1 MARHKETQLY
11 TIKAHRTRNYEEP
24 QQEHKN
30 KLWRTEF
37 HTYIY
42 ILMLNSMMKKESQA
56 WIQNGNPAE
65 QTIQKQMGGK
75 KKFVGHD
82 EVRGYFDAICV
93 NSEVPIRGH
102 LKLVMKKVFDLLP
115 HLAPFYREMPW
126 RVTVPILA
134 RNCAHPFGAAVICC
148 YCLNSAFATPI
159 DCSVRY

>member
-1 MARHKETQLY
+1 MEN
-11 TIKAHRTRNYEEP
+11 I
-24 QQEHKN
+24 
-30 KLWRTEF
+30 EF

-65 QTIQKQMGGK
+65 QTIQKQMGEK

-102 LKLVMKKVFDLLP
+102 LKLVMKKVFDLLLP

-126 RVTVPILA
+126 RVTVPILLEQQLFVPIVWTL
-134 RNCAHPFGAAVICC
+134 CLPPQSIVLSGTKQECILYQSLVAV
-148 YCLNSAFATPI
+148 
-159 DCSVRY
+159 R

>member
-1 MARHKETQLY
+1 MA
-11 TIKAHRTRNYEEP
+11 I
-24 QQEHKN
+24 QQSRRSKSR
-30 KLWRTEF
+30 WG
-37 HTYIY
+37 
-42 ILMLNSMMKKESQA
+42 KK
-56 WIQNGNPAE
+56 
-65 QTIQKQMGGK
+65 K

-102 LKLVMKKVFDLLP
+102 LKLVMKKVFDLLLP
-115 HLAPFYREMPW
+115 PLAPFYREMPW

-148 YCLNSAFATPI
+148 YCLNSVFATPI